1 MTKLRLLVVED
12 DERVLGTLRDSIR
25 VFERK
30 NEIEIESVE
39 CKTVDDAS
47 QKIDSSFDG
56 AIIDLKLADQD
67 NGGQQVIAKIKQSFF
82 RIPMAVLTGFPSDW
96 HGNQIRVYVK
106 GKDSHDKI
114 LTRFQNIYN
123 TGLTRIMGGRGTF
136 EEHLSNVFTDN
147 LMPQIDRWIEYG
159 QHESART
166 ERALLRYTLNHLS
179 SYLDDESENCYPEEF
194 YLRLPLTENFRTGR
208 IVNKSDESGA
218 YVVMTPACD
227 LVMREGSFKTDRI
240 LVATVEPVSKLFP
253 WYNCD
258 CHDEE
263 QIDKLEVAFRNN
275 NTLYHHWLP
284 KTRIFEGGFLNF
296 RKLSAFRPRE
306 FRRKFDVSEIQ
317 ISPTFVK
324 DIVSRFSS
332 YYARQGQP
340 GIELEGYINRGESR
354 EVVADG
360 NNQ

>member
-12 DERVLGTLRDSIR
+12 DERVLRTLRDSIR
-25 VFERK
+25 VFEKK
-30 NEIEIESVE
+30 NEVEIKSVE
-39 CKTVDDAS
+39 CRTVDDAS
-47 QKIDSSFDG
+47 EIIDSSFDG

-106 GKDSHDKI
+106 GEDTHEEI

-123 TGLTRIMGGRGTF
+123 TGLTRIMGSRGKL
-136 EEHLSNVFTDN
+136 EEHLSCVFTDN
-147 LMPQIDRWIEYG
+147 LMPEIDKWIEYG
-159 QHESART
+159 QHESDKT
-166 ERALLRYTLNHLS
+166 EQALLRYTLNHLS
-179 SYLDDESENCYPEEF
+179 YLLDDDSENCYPEEF
-194 YLRLPLTENFRTGR
+194 YLHLPLTESDSLRTGR
-208 IVNKSDESGA
+208 IVNRDDEIGS
-218 YVVMTPACD
+218 YVVITPACD
-227 LVMREGSFKTDRI
+227 LVRREGSFKTDRI
-240 LVATVEPVSKLFP
+240 LVAAVEPVSKLFP
-253 WYNCD
+253 WYNCE

-263 QIDKLEVAFRNN
+263 QKNMLEVAFRNN

-284 KTRIFEGGFLNF
+284 KTGFFEGGFLNF

-306 FRRKFDVSEIQ
+306 FTRQFEISKIQ

-340 GIELEGYINRGESR
+340 GIELEGYVNRRSTIS
-354 EVVADG
+354 ADG